1 MNSLDQERLNAFE
14 KMLEDIILQQ
24 EAIPLELE
32 ELRLAGKTKT
42 LRFRELVS
50 RKLMNEEILCLF
62 NKYNLIKEKDALASF
77 LIVNGAI
84 KDFSNIFQV

>member
-1 MNSLDQERLNAFE
+1 MNSLDQERLNSFE

-42 LRFRELVS
+42 LRFRELVGK
-50 RKLMNEEILCLF
+50 KLWNQDLIQLYK
-62 NKYNLIKEKDALASF
+62 NYNLVD
-77 LIVNGAI
+77 
-84 KDFSNIFQV
+84 

>member
-1 MNSLDQERLNAFE
+1 MNSLQQERLNSFE

-24 EAIPLELE
+24 KEIPLELE

-50 RKLMNEEILCLF
+50 RKLLNEEILCLF
-62 NKYNLIKEKDALASF
+62 NKYNLIK
-77 LIVNGAI
+77 
-84 KDFSNIFQV
+84 

>member
-1 MNSLDQERLNAFE
+1 MNSLDQERLNSFE

-24 EAIPLELE
+24 KEIPLELE

-62 NKYNLIKEKDALASF
+62 NKYNLIK
-77 LIVNGAI
+77 
-84 KDFSNIFQV
+84 